1 MDEATARLLESCE
14 ARLTDGQSLLKSGNR
29 REAERAL
36 AQAQSLA
43 CEAAEVSRAEIGV
56 PASLHALAHYRPHP
70 KGYWSSL
77 A

>member
-1 MDEATARLLESCE
+1 MRQSPVCWKNCE
-14 ARLTDGQSLLKSGNR
+14 ARLVVGQSLLKSGNR

-36 AQAQSLA
+36 SQAQSLA
-43 CEAAEVSRAEIGV
+43 REAAEVGRAEIGV
-56 PASLHALAHYRPHP
+56 PGSLQSLARYRPHP